1 MALTKAVVQLLLAT
15 SSIGSFTDARV
26 SSQGLLHEYR
36 TDRSCK
42 CFPGDSCWPE
52 PKIWAQL
59 NNTVDGRLIK
69 TVPLGSP
76 CHGDA
81 YNAAECQKLK
91 DGWLYSDIQYV
102 IKPSLPYYANS
113 NQHGFIFI
121 CNGSD
126 LCQPEL

>member
-1 MALTKAVVQLLLAT
+1 MTLVKAVVQLLLAT
-15 SSIGSFTDARV
+15 SSVISSADAHV
-26 SSQGLLHEYR
+26 ASQSLLHESR

-52 PKIWAQL
+52 PKIWGRL
-59 NNTVDGRLIK
+59 NGTVDGRLIK

-81 YNAAECQKLK
+81 YNVAECQKLK

-102 IKPSLPYYANS
+102 IQSYLVDYANK
-113 NQHGFIFI
+113 
-121 CNGSD
+121 
-126 LCQPEL
+126 